1 MSLAELLK
9 ADLEDL
15 EEEEDEQDEN
25 QMKNEEN
32 NDEDGNEDVDME
44 ELHIKEEIKLTFDQ
58 KTSEY
63 YKTLNKDSV
72 RHIAKLLDSEQLK
85 RIIEQIEVYQREDS
99 KRFEI
104 IGPVEQDPEY
114 KLIVEVNLFI
124 FCLIPFDYLN
134 ILTLRQII

>member
-15 EEEEDEQDEN
+15 EEEEEDEDEN
-25 QMKNEEN
+25 ENEMKNEEN
-32 NDEDGNEDVDME
+32 NNEDDDVNME
-44 ELHIKEEIKLTFDQ
+44 ELHVKEEIKLTFDQ

-63 YKTLNKDSV
+63 YKTLSKESV

-85 RIIEQIEVYQREDS
+85 RIIKQIEVYQREDS
-99 KRFEI
+99 KRYEI

-114 KLIVEVNLFI
+114 KLIVEVI
-124 FCLIPFDYLN
+124 
-134 ILTLRQII
+134 

>member
-124 FCLIPFDYLN
+124 FLFN
-134 ILTLRQII
+134 SF

>member
-15 EEEEDEQDEN
+15 EEQDEDLDS
-25 QMKNEEN
+25 QMN
-32 NDEDGNEDVDME
+32 NDNMNDDEIEDVGMAE
-44 ELHIKEEIKLTFDQ
+44 EVPEEEEIKLTFDQ

-63 YKTLNKDSV
+63 YRTLNKDSV
-72 RHIAKLLDSEQLK
+72 RHLAKLLDSEQLK
-85 RIIEQIEVYQREDS
+85 RVTDQIEVYQKEND

-114 KLIVEVNLFI
+114 KLIVEVLI
-124 FCLIPFDYLN
+124 FLAYKL
-134 ILTLRQII
+134 